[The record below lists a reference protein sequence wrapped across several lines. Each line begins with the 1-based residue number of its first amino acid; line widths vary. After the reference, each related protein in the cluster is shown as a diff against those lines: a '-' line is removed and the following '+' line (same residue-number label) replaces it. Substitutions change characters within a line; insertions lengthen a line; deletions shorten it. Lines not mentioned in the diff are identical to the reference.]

1 MYKAKALIGKY
12 SGQLI
17 TADNPEIHYDTCKE
31 WQIFCPECYQWVHLR
46 KSEIISSYFA
56 HYNNTDKNC
65 SLRVISDKND
75 FKQNIS
81 IAHEQDLE
89 IRFSEFLKLFDD
101 IDKEFDI
108 KVKKISQNLFFNN
121 IRELCINNIQNN
133 QQKIISKI
141 NNSIKE
147 RQFKNNCFNFLKIL
161 CIEMNQIILK
171 IVVEYII
178 YQRQQEIN
186 HSNFINL
193 LSDDFINI
201 IVNIQ
206 RRSLIKNE
214 NMIIENQ
221 LFLWFGHIVEYDNNN
236 IVKIYNRPKVVDFKD
251 ITILPMKG
259 DILVGKKDHKYYQV
273 KDIIIY
279 HNEYILSEQNN
290 ENKILVYQA
299 KDLYQYFQC
308 KDLQLD
314 ISLDKPLADQTN
326 KNLNNPDFSTINR
339 QTTNNCRIENILAE
353 LGITLPRLKV
363 EDK

>member
-1 MYKAKALIGKY
+1 LR
-12 SGQLI
+12 
-17 TADNPEIHYDTCKE
+17 
-31 WQIFCPECYQWVHLR
+31 FCQCVSP
-46 KSEIISSYFA
+46 
-56 HYNNTDKNC
+56 N
-65 SLRVISDKND
+65 
-75 FKQNIS
+75 
-81 IAHEQDLE
+81 
-89 IRFSEFLKLFDD
+89 
-101 IDKEFDI
+101 
-108 KVKKISQNLFFNN
+108 
-121 IRELCINNIQNN
+121 
-133 QQKIISKI
+133 
-141 NNSIKE
+141 
-147 RQFKNNCFNFLKIL
+147 
-161 CIEMNQIILK
+161 
-171 IVVEYII
+171 
-178 YQRQQEIN
+178 
-186 HSNFINL
+186 
-193 LSDDFINI
+193 
-201 IVNIQ
+201 
-206 RRSLIKNE
+206 
-214 NMIIENQ
+214 
-221 LFLWFGHIVEYDNNN
+221 IVEYDNNN

>member
-1 MYKAKALIGKY
+1 
-12 SGQLI
+12 
-17 TADNPEIHYDTCKE
+17 
-31 WQIFCPECYQWVHLR
+31 
-46 KSEIISSYFA
+46 
-56 HYNNTDKNC
+56 
-65 SLRVISDKND
+65 
-75 FKQNIS
+75 
-81 IAHEQDLE
+81 
-89 IRFSEFLKLFDD
+89 
-101 IDKEFDI
+101 
-108 KVKKISQNLFFNN
+108 
-121 IRELCINNIQNN
+121 
-133 QQKIISKI
+133 
-141 NNSIKE
+141 
-147 RQFKNNCFNFLKIL
+147 
-161 CIEMNQIILK
+161 MNQIILK

-299 KDLYQYFQC
+299 KLTKC
-308 KDLQLD
+308 
-314 ISLDKPLADQTN
+314 
-326 KNLNNPDFSTINR
+326 
-339 QTTNNCRIENILAE
+339 
-353 LGITLPRLKV
+353 
-363 EDK
+363 